1 MKFDDVLLALI
12 ARRARSGYDLK
23 KWLDVE
29 GIFIRAN
36 ADSSQIYRTLRK
48 LRQQGLIVH
57 EVVRKSGPDAKV
69 YRVTEEGA
77 AHLRALAATPYEPPA
92 RMGEPDFSARV
103 ALLGP
108 IDPSSILTT
117 FDIEIAFRR
126 AQVARFRDRP
136 RPDDIEPDSAW
147 LDARIHREIAHV
159 LDQHGQDSMDRWLEW
174 LQQQRSMWNERLG
187 QSASDNADSASMS

>member
-36 ADSSQIYRTLRK
+36 ADSSQIYRTLRR

-69 YRVTEEGA
+69 YRVTDDGM
-77 AHLRALAATPYEPPA
+77 AHLRALAATPFEPPA
-92 RMGEPDFSARV
+92 RWSEPDFSARIS
-103 ALLGP
+103 LLGP
-108 IDPSSILTT
+108 IEPSSIVPTY
-117 FDIEIAFRR
+117 DREIAFRE
-126 AQVARFRDRP
+126 AQIRRFRNRP
-136 RPDDIEPDSAW
+136 RLDDFEPGVAG
-147 LDARIHREIAHV
+147 LDAELRRV
-159 LDQHGQDSMDRWLEW
+159 LMHEADLNGQRGMDRWLEW
-174 LQQQRSMWNERLG
+174 LREQRSMWAGRLG
-187 QSASDNADSASMS
+187 QPAADSEDSASIT